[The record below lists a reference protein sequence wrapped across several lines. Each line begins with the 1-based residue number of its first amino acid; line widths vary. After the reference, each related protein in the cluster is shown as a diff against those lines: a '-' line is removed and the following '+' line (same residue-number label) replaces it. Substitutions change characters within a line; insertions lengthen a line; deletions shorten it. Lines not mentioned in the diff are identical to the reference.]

1 MAGDRE
7 YLKYNINLF
16 SEKFE
21 NIKTNTF
28 KIISGSLKG
37 RKFSFKDS
45 DRLRPTS
52 GKARE
57 TLFNWLQFEI
67 INKTI
72 LDPFAGTGALG
83 IEAIS
88 RGSGKVYFIEKDFKT
103 HKILESN
110 LKILE
115 ANRYQLFNQDSL
127 IYLKK
132 VEFVPF
138 DYIFLDPPFNQE
150 LIPSILSLISEQNLI
165 DSNSKIYIE
174 SEYEI
179 DLEFLNSNI
188 KYNCRIEKQKKSG
201 NVFYCLISLDLI

>member
-37 RKFSFKDS
+37 RKFFFKDS
-45 DRLRPTS
+45 DGLRPTS

-67 INKTI
+67 ANKTI

-88 RGSGKVYFIEKDFKT
+88 RGSGKVFFIEKDFKT

-110 LKILE
+110 LKLLE
-115 ANRYQLFNQDSL
+115 SDGYQLSNQDSL
-127 IYLKK
+127 KYLEK
-132 VEFVPF
+132 VKLLPF
-138 DYIFLDPPFNQE
+138 DLIFLDPPFKQQ
-150 LIPSILSLISEQNLI
+150 LIPSILSLISNQNLI
-165 DSNSKIYIE
+165 DSKSKIYIE

-201 NVFYCLISLDLI
+201 NVYYCLISLELV

>member
-1 MAGDRE
+1 MAGDRK
-7 YLKYNINLF
+7 YLKYNKSL
-16 SEKFE
+16 SEKLE
-21 NIKTNTF
+21 KIKTNTF
-28 KIISGSLKG
+28 KIISGTLKG
-37 RKFSFKDS
+37 RKFFFKDS
-45 DRLRPTS
+45 HELRPTS

-67 INKTI
+67 TNKTI

-88 RGSGKVYFIEKDFKT
+88 RGSGKVVFIEKDFKT

-110 LKILE
+110 LKLLE
-115 ANRYQLFNQDSL
+115 SNRYQLSKHDSL
-127 IYLKK
+127 KYLEK
-132 VEFVPF
+132 VKLSPF
-138 DYIFLDPPFNQE
+138 DLIFLDPPFNQQ
-150 LIPSILSLISEQNLI
+150 LIPSILSLISKRNLI
-165 DSNSKIYIE
+165 DSKSKIYIE

-201 NVFYCLISLDLI
+201 NVYYCLISLELV

>member
-1 MAGDRE
+1 VAGGRE

-16 SEKFE
+16 SEKLE

-37 RKFSFKDS
+37 RKFFFKDS
-45 DRLRPTS
+45 DGLRPTS

-67 INKTI
+67 ANKTI

-88 RGSGKVYFIEKDFKT
+88 RGSGKVFFIEKDFKT

-110 LKILE
+110 LKLLE
-115 ANRYQLFNQDSL
+115 SDRYQLSNQDSL
-127 IYLKK
+127 KYLEK
-132 VEFVPF
+132 VKLLPF
-138 DYIFLDPPFNQE
+138 DLIFLDPPFKQQ
-150 LIPSILSLISEQNLI
+150 LIPSILSLISNQSLI

-179 DLEFLNSNI
+179 DLKFLNSNI

-201 NVFYCLISLDLI
+201 NVYYCLISLE

>member
-1 MAGDRE
+1 M
-7 YLKYNINLF
+7 
-16 SEKFE
+16 
-21 NIKTNTF
+21 
-28 KIISGSLKG
+28 
-37 RKFSFKDS
+37 
-45 DRLRPTS
+45 
-52 GKARE
+52 
-57 TLFNWLQFEI
+57 
-67 INKTI
+67 
-72 LDPFAGTGALG
+72 
-83 IEAIS
+83 
-88 RGSGKVYFIEKDFKT
+88 
-103 HKILESN
+103 ESN

-115 ANRYQLFNQDSL
+115 ANRYQLCNQDSL

-132 VEFVPF
+132 VEFLPF

-201 NVFYCLISLDLI
+201 NVFYCLISLDLL

>member
-37 RKFSFKDS
+37 RKFFFKDS
-45 DRLRPTS
+45 DGLRPTS
-52 GKARE
+52 GKTRE

-67 INKTI
+67 ANKTI

-83 IEAIS
+83 IEALS
-88 RGSGKVYFIEKDFKT
+88 RGSGKVFFIEKDFKT

-110 LKILE
+110 LKLLE
-115 ANRYQLFNQDSL
+115 SDRYQLNNQDSL
-127 IYLKK
+127 KYLEK
-132 VEFVPF
+132 VKLLPF
-138 DYIFLDPPFNQE
+138 DLIFLDPPFKQQ
-150 LIPSILSLISEQNLI
+150 LIPSILSLISNQNLI
-165 DSNSKIYIE
+165 DSKSKIYIE

-201 NVFYCLISLDLI
+201 NVYYCLISLELV

>member
-37 RKFSFKDS
+37 RKFFFKDS
-45 DRLRPTS
+45 DGLRPTS

-67 INKTI
+67 ANKTI

-88 RGSGKVYFIEKDFKT
+88 RGSGKVFFIEKDFKT

-110 LKILE
+110 LKLLE
-115 ANRYQLFNQDSL
+115 SDRYQLSNQDSL
-127 IYLKK
+127 KYLEK
-132 VEFVPF
+132 VKLLPF
-138 DYIFLDPPFNQE
+138 DLIFLDPPFKQQ
-150 LIPSILSLISEQNLI
+150 LIPSILSLISNQNLI
-165 DSNSKIYIE
+165 DSKSKIYIE

-201 NVFYCLISLDLI
+201 NVYYCLISLELV

>member
-1 MAGDRE
+1 MAGGLE

-21 NIKTNTF
+21 KIKTNTF

-37 RKFSFKDS
+37 RKFFFKDS
-45 DRLRPTS
+45 DGLRPTS

-67 INKTI
+67 ANKTI

-88 RGSGKVYFIEKDFKT
+88 RGSGKVFFIEKDFKT

-110 LKILE
+110 LKLLE
-115 ANRYQLFNQDSL
+115 SDRYQLSNQDSL
-127 IYLKK
+127 KYLGKIK
-132 VEFVPF
+132 LLPF
-138 DYIFLDPPFNQE
+138 DLIFLDPPFKQQ
-150 LIPSILSLISEQNLI
+150 LIPSILSLISNQNLI
-165 DSNSKIYIE
+165 DSKSKIYIE

-201 NVFYCLISLDLI
+201 NVYYCLISLELV

>member
-1 MAGDRE
+1 VAGDRE

-37 RKFSFKDS
+37 RKFFFKDS
-45 DRLRPTS
+45 DGLRPTS

-67 INKTI
+67 ANKTI

-88 RGSGKVYFIEKDFKT
+88 RGSGKVFFIEKDFKT

-110 LKILE
+110 LKLLE
-115 ANRYQLFNQDSL
+115 SDGYQLSNQDSL
-127 IYLKK
+127 KYLEK
-132 VEFVPF
+132 VKLLPF
-138 DYIFLDPPFNQE
+138 DLIFLDPPFKQQ
-150 LIPSILSLISEQNLI
+150 LIPSILSLISNQNLI
-165 DSNSKIYIE
+165 DSKSKIYIE

-179 DLEFLNSNI
+179 DLELLNSNI

-201 NVFYCLISLDLI
+201 NVYYCLISLELV

>member
-1 MAGDRE
+1 MAGGRE

-16 SEKFE
+16 SKKFE

-37 RKFSFKDS
+37 RKFFFEDS
-45 DRLRPTS
+45 DGLRPTS

-67 INKTI
+67 ANKTI

-88 RGSGKVYFIEKDFKT
+88 RGSGKVFFIEKDFKT

-110 LKILE
+110 LKLLE
-115 ANRYQLFNQDSL
+115 SDRYQLSNQDSL
-127 IYLKK
+127 KYLEKAK
-132 VEFVPF
+132 LLPF
-138 DYIFLDPPFNQE
+138 DLIFLDPPFNQE

-165 DSNSKIYIE
+165 DPNSKIYIE

-201 NVFYCLISLDLI
+201 NVFYCLISLDLL